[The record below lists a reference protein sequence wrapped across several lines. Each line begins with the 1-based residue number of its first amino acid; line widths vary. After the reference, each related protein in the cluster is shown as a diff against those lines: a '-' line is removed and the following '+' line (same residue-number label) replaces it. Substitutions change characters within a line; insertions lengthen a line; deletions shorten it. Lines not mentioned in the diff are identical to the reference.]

1 MAFTSIFGMQPQA
14 WYSIPMLVL
23 NLKFGI
29 GSEFPRLVS
38 VLFILVSHAWYS
50 INVMVLNHTFCI
62 GCEFLM

>member
-1 MAFTSIFGMQPQA
+1 
-14 WYSIPMLVL
+14 MLVL

-29 GSEFPRLVS
+29 GSEFPRLIS

-50 INVMVLNHTFCI
+50 INVMVLNYKFCT